1 MKIKSYNRF
10 DTKYY
15 FKTSGIFILKIIFL
29 KGIVD
34 QELEHIFYKIYAFR
48 VFQYQEKEKIC
59 RYFVCTWTD

>member
-48 VFQYQEKEKIC
+48 VFQY
-59 RYFVCTWTD
+59 